1 MTRRIAL
8 VIEYDG
14 TGYAGFQ
21 RQADAPSIQ
30 EELENAIESLTTVRA
45 TVRGAGRTDAGVHAL
60 AQVGVFDTQSTL
72 PTERV
77 VAGLNHYLGE
87 QIAVRA
93 AYDVPLSFDPRRHA
107 GARVYRYRLLEGGTP
122 SPLRRGVTHR
132 VVRRLDTGAMSLAA
146 ASLVGEHDFRAFSG
160 PQPAGK
166 SFVRR
171 MTRATVFRYGDEV
184 IVELEANAF
193 LPQQVRRTA
202 GALVDVGLGRLTVS
216 AFEQMIESGA
226 QGAVETVLPARGLT
240 LQEVR
245 YAGFPPENDAT
256 TTHDETYE
264 TGSP

>member
-21 RQADAPSIQ
+21 RQANAPSIQ

-60 AQVGVFDTQSTL
+60 AQVAVFDTESVL

-93 AYDVPLSFDPRRHA
+93 AYEAPQAFDPRRHA
-107 GARVYRYRLLEGGTP
+107 TARVYRYRLLESGTL
-122 SPLRRGVTHR
+122 SPMRRGVTHR
-132 VVRRLDTGAMSLAA
+132 VGRRLDTEAMSLAA
-146 ASLVGEHDFRAFSG
+146 ANLTGEHDFRAFSG

-166 SFVRR
+166 TFVRR
-171 MTRATVFRYGDEV
+171 MARAAVFRYGDEV
-184 IVELEANAF
+184 VVELEANAF

-202 GALVDVGLGRLTVS
+202 GALVAVGLGKLTES

-226 QGAVETVLPARGLT
+226 QGAAETVLPARGLT

-264 TGSP
+264 THGS

>member
-21 RQADAPSIQ
+21 RQANAPSIQ

-60 AQVGVFDTQSTL
+60 GQIAAFDTESAL
-72 PTERV
+72 PIERV

-93 AYDVPLSFDPRRHA
+93 AHEVTPTFDPRRHA
-107 GARVYRYRLLEGGTP
+107 RSRVYRYRLLESGSP
-122 SPLRRGVTHR
+122 FPLRRSITHR
-132 VVRRLDTGAMSLAA
+132 VAHRLDAEAMRLAA
-146 ASLVGEHDFRAFSG
+146 ASLVGEHDLRAFSG
-160 PQPAGK
+160 PQSSGR
-166 SFVRR
+166 SFIRR
-171 MTRATVFRYGDEV
+171 MMRAEVVREDDELV
-184 IVELEANAF
+184 VELEANAF
-193 LPQQVRRTA
+193 LPQQVRRTV
-202 GALVDVGLGRLTVS
+202 GALVDVGLGRMTVR
-216 AFEQMIESGA
+216 AFEQMVESGA
-226 QGAVETVLPARGLT
+226 QGAAETVLPARGLT

>member
-21 RQADAPSIQ
+21 RQANAPSIQ

-60 AQVGVFDTQSTL
+60 AQVAAFDTESAL

-107 GARVYRYRLLEGGTP
+107 RARVYRYRLLEGGTP
-122 SPLRRGVTHR
+122 SPLRRGVTYR
-132 VVRRLDTGAMSLAA
+132 VARRLDAGAMHLVA
-146 ASLVGEHDFRAFSG
+146 ASLVGEHDLRAFSG
-160 PQPAGK
+160 SQPTGR

-171 MTRATVFRYGDEV
+171 MMRAEVLRDGDELV
-184 IVELEANAF
+184 VELEANAF

-202 GALVDVGLGRLTVS
+202 GALVDVGLGKLTVS

-226 QGAVETVLPARGLT
+226 QGAAETVLPARGLT

-256 TTHDETYE
+256 TTHNQTYDP
-264 TGSP
+264 GSP

>member
-21 RQADAPSIQ
+21 RQANAPSIQ
-30 EELENAIESLTTVRA
+30 EELENAIESLTTAGA
-45 TVRGAGRTDAGVHAL
+45 TVRGAGRTDAGVHAR
-60 AQVGVFDTQSTL
+60 AQVAAFDTESAL
-72 PTERV
+72 PVERI

-87 QIAVRA
+87 RIAVSA
-93 AYDVPLSFDPRRHA
+93 AYDVPPSFDPRRHA
-107 GARVYRYRLLEGGTP
+107 TARVYRYRLLEGGAP

-132 VVRRLDTGAMSLAA
+132 VARRLDAEAMRRAA
-146 ASLVGEHDFRAFSG
+146 SSLVGEHDFRAFSG
-160 PQPAGK
+160 AQPQGR

-171 MTRATVFRYGDEV
+171 MTRADVVREGDELV
-184 IVELEANAF
+184 VELEANAF

-202 GALVDVGLGRLTVS
+202 GALVDVGLGRMTVS
-216 AFEQMIESGA
+216 AFERMIESGA
-226 QGAVETVLPARGLT
+226 QGAAETVLPARGLT

-245 YAGFPPENDAT
+245 YAGFPPGNDGT
-256 TTHDETYE
+256 TTHNETHE

>member
-21 RQADAPSIQ
+21 RQANAPSIQ
-30 EELENAIESLTTVRA
+30 EELENAVESLTTVRA

-60 AQVGVFDTQSTL
+60 AQVAAFDTESAL
-72 PTERV
+72 PVERV

-87 QIAVRA
+87 RIAVRA
-93 AYDVPLSFDPRRHA
+93 AYDVPSSFDPRRHA
-107 GARVYRYRLLEGGTP
+107 RARVYRYRLLEAGAP
-122 SPLRRGVTHR
+122 SPLRRSITHR
-132 VVRRLDTGAMSLAA
+132 VARRLDVEAMRLAA
-146 ASLVGEHDFRAFSG
+146 ASLLGERDFRAFSG
-160 PQPAGK
+160 PQPEGRT
-166 SFVRR
+166 FVRR
-171 MTRATVFRYGDEV
+171 MARAAVLRDGDEV
-184 IVELEANAF
+184 VVELEANAF

-216 AFEQMIESGA
+216 GFERMIENGA
-226 QGAVETVLPARGLT
+226 QGAAENVLPARGLT

-245 YAGFPPENDAT
+245 YAGFPPENDAA
-256 TTHDETYE
+256 TTHNQAHE

>member
-1 MTRRIAL
+1 MTRRVAL

-21 RQADAPSIQ
+21 RQANAPSIQ
-30 EELENAIESLTTVRA
+30 EELENAIESLTRVRA

-60 AQVGVFDTQSTL
+60 AQVAAFDTESVL
-72 PTERV
+72 PIERV

-93 AYDVPLSFDPRRHA
+93 AYDAAPTFDPRRHA
-107 GARVYRYRLLEGGTP
+107 KSRVYRYRLLEGGSP
-122 SPLRRGVTHR
+122 FPLRRSVTHR
-132 VVRRLDTGAMSLAA
+132 VVRRLDTEAMRLAA
-146 ASLVGEHDFRAFSG
+146 ESLVGEHDFRAFSG
-160 PQPAGK
+160 SQPSGK

-171 MTRATVFRYGDEV
+171 MTWATVFRDGDEV
-184 IVELEANAF
+184 VVELEANAF

-202 GALVDVGLGRLTVS
+202 GALVDVGLDRMTVS
-216 AFEQMIESGA
+216 VFEQMIENGA
-226 QGAVETVLPARGLT
+226 QGAAETVLPARGLT

-256 TTHDETYE
+256 TTYNETHE
-264 TGSP
+264 TSSS